1 MRDAV
6 DSWTAAVRPHA
17 RIGHV
22 FEVHQRIGSTNSRA
36 RELLDVPDGPGR
48 VVIAEEQV
56 AGRGRRGRTWLS
68 PPGRNLTLSVPVR
81 PRIDAA
87 DGWQLGLAVALAVR
101 GACAGLVGSVG
112 SIGSVGLKWPNDL
125 VAVDGRK
132 LGGLLI
138 ETVIDGDRLSGA
150 VIGIGL
156 NVNWR
161 VDEMPAEIADV
172 ATSLADVVGAAVDR
186 AELLRAVLEGLE
198 RELEAVEAGLSPLD
212 RYRDACDTLGAFVRV
227 EAHGGHIEGRA
238 VDLDGTGALVVET
251 STGRVPLTS
260 GEVEMVRRIVPA

>member
-1 MRDAV
+1 MRDAA

-17 RIGHV
+17 RIGHA
-22 FEVHQRIGSTNSRA
+22 FEVHQRIGSTNDRA

-81 PRIDAA
+81 PRIDAR

-112 SIGSVGLKWPNDL
+112 SIGLKWPNDI
-125 VAVDGRK
+125 VAADGRK

-161 VDEMPAEIADV
+161 VDEMPAEIADA
-172 ATSLADVVGAAVDR
+172 ATSLADVVGAGVDR
-186 AELLRAVLEGLE
+186 AALLRAVLEGIE
-198 RELEAVEAGLSPLD
+198 RELEAAEAGRSPLD

-238 VDLDGTGALVVET
+238 VDLDETGALVVET